1 MTGQMLHPHCITIRH
16 ASPEDADLI
25 ALVLAMALGGDE
37 SHPFFEIFAG
47 LARRDDTQYSYR
59 NALVALADGERAGA
73 IVGYDGARL
82 HELRAPMEEILRK
95 LHGDDFV
102 LEEETSA
109 GEFYLDSVAVL
120 PQFKGLG
127 VGRMLIGR
135 MSERA
140 FAEGFDRV
148 GLIVDFDNTKAE
160 ALYSAMG
167 FRRVNPTTF
176 LGHRMW
182 HMQYER
188 DIRLVIGGY
197 GENIY
202 RALFNNYTGEISI
215 LGKASAPNA
224 SHIVA
229 RGDNIYT
236 FSESGSD
243 SKIYSFKEGVRK
255 EILCSGDD
263 PCFITL
269 TPDDRHILT
278 ADYSV
283 GSVSLYPISD
293 GEVEERVQKLQFEG
307 FGPVAKRQ
315 QSPHIHQVRFLP
327 KMEGMEGYWILAPDL
342 GSDKGRVI
350 RYIPNRENGPFLSHF
365 GDIPFPPG
373 SGPRH
378 LDFDPVK
385 GMMYCLSELS
395 GELFVFKISADAGGE
410 PVFEQ
415 VQTVLADE
423 CRSGGSGDIHIHP
436 SGKYLYTSHRLKN
449 DGLAVFRVCDDGTI
463 RKSGYVHTKDH
474 PRSFLIT
481 PDGRHILVASK
492 NDLSIEVFLVDGDG
506 MPVPTGC
513 IASLSPDAPTAIA
526 ICK

>member
-1 MTGQMLHPHCITIRH
+1 MNGQMLYPQRITIRA

-25 ALVLAMALGGDE
+25 ALVLAMALGGDG

-59 NALVALADGERAGA
+59 NALVALVDGVRAGA

-95 LHGDDFV
+95 MHGDDFV

-109 GEFYLDSVAVL
+109 GEFYLDSVAVF

-188 DIRLVIGGY
+188 DIPLVVGGY

-236 FSESGSD
+236 FSESGAD

-269 TPDDRHILT
+269 TPDDKHILT
-278 ADYSV
+278 ADYSG

-293 GEVEERVQKLQFEG
+293 GEVGERVQKLEFEG
-307 FGPVAKRQ
+307 SGPAARRQ
-315 QSPHIHQVRFLP
+315 LSPHIHQVRFLP
-327 KMEGMEGYWILAPDL
+327 QMADIQGSWILAPDL
-342 GSDKGRVI
+342 GSDKVRVI
-350 RYIPNRENGPFLSHF
+350 KYIAPSEGGPVLTHS
-365 GDIPFPPG
+365 GDIPFPAG

-378 LDFDPVK
+378 IEFDSER

-395 GELFVFKISADAGGE
+395 GELFVFSIKSADGL
-410 PVFEQ
+410 PVFELA
-415 VQTVLADE
+415 QTVLADE
-423 CRSGGSGDIHIHP
+423 FHSGGSADIHLHP
-436 SGKYLYTSHRLKN
+436 SGRYLYTSHRLKN
-449 DGLAVFRVCDDGTI
+449 DGLTVFRVCDDGTI

-492 NDLSIEVFLVDGDG
+492 NDFSIEVFLVDADG
-506 MPVPTGC
+506 MPVPTGR

>member
-1 MTGQMLHPHCITIRH
+1 MLYPQRITIRA

-25 ALVLAMALGGDE
+25 ALVLAMALGGDG

-59 NALVALADGERAGA
+59 NALVALVDGVRAGA

-82 HELRAPMEEILRK
+82 HELRAPMEEIFRK
-95 LHGDDFV
+95 MHGDDFV

-127 VGRMLIGR
+127 VGRMLVGR

-188 DIRLVIGGY
+188 DIPLLIGGY
-197 GENIY
+197 GERIHK
-202 RALFNNYTGEISI
+202 AIFNSCSGKMEIVQS
-215 LGKASAPNA
+215 LDAKNA
-224 SHIVA
+224 SYVIGE
-229 RGDNIYT
+229 GDSIYT

-243 SKIYSFKEGVRK
+243 SKIYSFRDGLRT
-255 EILCSGDD
+255 EIKCSGDD
-263 PCFITL
+263 PCFVTFS
-269 TPDDRHILT
+269 PDGKYILT
-278 ADYSV
+278 ADYSG
-283 GSVSLYPISD
+283 GSVSLYPIKD
-293 GEVEERVQKLQFEG
+293 GEVAEKAQKLQFVG
-307 FGPVAKRQ
+307 SGPLARRQ
-315 QSPHIHQVRFLP
+315 ASSHIHQVKFLP
-327 KMEGMEGYWILAPDL
+327 QIEGIEGWWILAPDL
-342 GSDKGRVI
+342 GADKVRVLG
-350 RYIPNRENGPFLSHF
+350 YSANAGNGKILTHF
-365 GDIPFPPG
+365 KDIPLPAG

-378 LDFDPVK
+378 LDFDSGR

-395 GELFVFKISADAGGE
+395 GELFVFKVSADAGGD
-410 PVFEQ
+410 PVFEL

-436 SGKYLYTSHRLKN
+436 SGKYLYTSHRLQN
-449 DGLAVFRVCDDGTI
+449 DGLAVFEMARDGLL
-463 RKSGYVHTKDH
+463 RKKGYVHTQEH
-474 PRSFLIT
+474 PRNFLIT
-481 PDGRHILVASK
+481 PDGRYILVASK
-492 NDLSIEVFLVDGDG
+492 NEFSIQVFFIDGEG
-506 MPVPTGC
+506 MPIPTDR
-513 IASLSPDAPTAIA
+513 ILNLSPDAPTCITLL
-526 ICK
+526 

>member
-1 MTGQMLHPHCITIRH
+1 
-16 ASPEDADLI
+16 
-25 ALVLAMALGGDE
+25 
-37 SHPFFEIFAG
+37 
-47 LARRDDTQYSYR
+47 
-59 NALVALADGERAGA
+59 
-73 IVGYDGARL
+73 
-82 HELRAPMEEILRK
+82 
-95 LHGDDFV
+95 
-102 LEEETSA
+102 
-109 GEFYLDSVAVL
+109 
-120 PQFKGLG
+120 
-127 VGRMLIGR
+127 
-135 MSERA
+135 
-140 FAEGFDRV
+140 
-148 GLIVDFDNTKAE
+148 
-160 ALYSAMG
+160 
-167 FRRVNPTTF
+167 
-176 LGHRMW
+176 
-182 HMQYER
+182 
-188 DIRLVIGGY
+188 
-197 GENIY
+197 
-202 RALFNNYTGEISI
+202 
-215 LGKASAPNA
+215 
-224 SHIVA
+224 
-229 RGDNIYT
+229 
-236 FSESGSD
+236 
-243 SKIYSFKEGVRK
+243 
-255 EILCSGDD
+255 
-263 PCFITL
+263 
-269 TPDDRHILT
+269 
-278 ADYSV
+278 
-283 GSVSLYPISD
+283 YPLSD

-342 GSDKGRVI
+342 GSDKVRVI

-395 GELFVFKISADAGGE
+395 GELVVFKISADAGGE